1 VADVR
6 RPPFAHGVSY
16 VQASRCTDFGSLCFL
31 HAPVTKEQPRP
42 TFVNYVIQQAL
53 AKGVIGVAA
62 PVRADPMEMEEEE
75 EDSEEE
81 EEGEDQGRG
90 ERQRQRKVPRARNV
104 GPKRATLKADALS
117 LRERREYNHNAV
129 KDFYINY

>member
-1 VADVR
+1 
-6 RPPFAHGVSY
+6 
-16 VQASRCTDFGSLCFL
+16 
-31 HAPVTKEQPRP
+31 VTEEQPRP

>member
-1 VADVR
+1 
-6 RPPFAHGVSY
+6 
-16 VQASRCTDFGSLCFL
+16 
-31 HAPVTKEQPRP
+31 VTEEQPRP

-62 PVRADPMEMEEEE
+62 PPLRAEPVEVQEE

-90 ERQRQRKVPRARNV
+90 ERQRQRKVPRAPIV
-104 GPKRATLKADALS
+104 GPKRATLRADAFD
-117 LRERREYNHNAV
+117 LRQRREFNFNAV
-129 KDFYINY
+129 KDLYINL